1 MQTTVKKALLLLSP
15 SLVGVLGFY
24 VLPVLAGGVSPFGRP
39 RRAFGLRPFASV
51 ATNAMFRLGVGNTAL
66 LSRFASP

>member
-24 VLPVLAGGVSPFGRP
+24 VLPVLAGGVFTLWSPAQGFL
-39 RRAFGLRPFASV
+39 GLRPFAPQTPCFGWAW
-51 ATNAMFRLGVGNTAL
+51 ATLRF